1 MTAEEIFQEVL
12 KSPELQTIFQIS
24 KEDLERENFSTKSD
38 DSVIEIVKAIIS
50 GQENHRSKEQIFQT
64 IQKQIMQL

>member
-1 MTAEEIFQEVL
+1 MTAEEIFKEVL
-12 KSPELQTIFQIS
+12 KSPDLQAIFQIP
-24 KEDLERENFSTKSD
+24 KKDLKQEDFFIKSEYP
-38 DSVIEIVKAIIS
+38 VIEIVKAIIS

>member
-1 MTAEEIFQEVL
+1 MTAEEIFNEVL
-12 KSPELQTIFQIS
+12 KSPELQSIFQIS
-24 KEDLERENFSTKSD
+24 KKELDQENFSTKSGFPVTE
-38 DSVIEIVKAIIS
+38 VIKTIIS

>member
-1 MTAEEIFQEVL
+1 MTAEEIFNEVL

-24 KEDLERENFSTKSD
+24 KEKLEQEDFSTKSPYP
-38 DSVIEIVKAIIS
+38 VIEIINAIIS

-64 IQKQIMQL
+64 IQKQIMKL